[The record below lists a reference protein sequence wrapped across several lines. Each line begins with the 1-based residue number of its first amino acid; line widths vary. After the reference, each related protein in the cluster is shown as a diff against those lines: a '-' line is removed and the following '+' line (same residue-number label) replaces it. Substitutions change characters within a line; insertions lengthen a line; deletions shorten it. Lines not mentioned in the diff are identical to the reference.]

1 VRIRVFVALAVFAYL
16 TILRTWRISEIFG
29 MLGDQVL
36 YWNIALRPWRDLPL
50 GGGPSSVGGTTLG
63 PAFMWT
69 MWGIRL
75 VVGPWTDNLPHAG
88 GIGLSVIQS
97 IADVVLLIGLWKR
110 FESLV
115 LALAMALLV
124 ATTPEEMSLSASI
137 WNPPLAVA
145 FVKIAIALVLL
156 GDRNKTLLAGAA
168 ATASAVLAVQCHS
181 SAVFV
186 AAPVIASFPLREWL
200 ARRPRR
206 ALASA
211 GAAAAIVLFLEI
223 PFLLDL
229 GTTGREPTPGA
240 VMGDVSQVLRDP
252 AALRP
257 AAALQAVVAASEHIL
272 LLPWTAGWL
281 GVFLVF
287 CTAVAAYRVRDNVL
301 LAGITVVPLTA
312 VVVGFSFW
320 QRTFEHYWFLTMMPS
335 VALTVGLALTA
346 WRPAAPILAA
356 SLLLIVLAAQP
367 ARFAQSM
374 IINRFPEYG
383 ALARGSKEIRR
394 RVSEVR
400 RIDIEF
406 AVPISTNTHFIYE
419 RILGGQVTPT
429 APFVATIERTGHVRF
444 TPAE

>member
-97 IADVVLLIGLWKR
+97 IADVVLVIAIWRR
-110 FESLV
+110 FESLM
-115 LALAMALLV
+115 LALAVTLLV

-137 WNPPLAVA
+137 WNPPLSVA

-211 GAAAAIVLFLEI
+211 GAAAAVVLFLEI

-229 GTTGREPTPGA
+229 GITGREPTPGA
-240 VMGDVSQVLRDP
+240 VMGTCHKSCAIRQRCGRLQRF
-252 AALRP
+252 RP
-257 AAALQAVVAASEHIL
+257 LWRLAS
-272 LLPWTAGWL
+272 TSCCSRG
-281 GVFLVF
+281 
-287 CTAVAAYRVRDNVL
+287 R
-301 LAGITVVPLTA
+301 LAGLERSSLSA
-312 VVVGFSFW
+312 
-320 QRTFEHYWFLTMMPS
+320 LPS
-335 VALTVGLALTA
+335 
-346 WRPAAPILAA
+346 R
-356 SLLLIVLAAQP
+356 LIG
-367 ARFAQSM
+367 
-374 IINRFPEYG
+374 Y
-383 ALARGSKEIRR
+383 
-394 RVSEVR
+394 
-400 RIDIEF
+400 
-406 AVPISTNTHFIYE
+406 
-419 RILGGQVTPT
+419 VTTSCWP
-429 APFVATIERTGHVRF
+429 V
-444 TPAE
+444 